1 MKTLKLAIVTA
12 MITYSMVSLGAKENK
27 KTRLRHK
34 MVVSFENAV
43 QIPSLVMALYQQI
56 DASLPFNKQ
65 YTIIASVILEETLYL
80 IPGSYD
86 QWKQFFA
93 LKWQYLSEERPF
105 VISPN

>member
-12 MITYSMVSLGAKENK
+12 MITFSMVSLGAKEVK
-27 KTRLRHK
+27 KTRLRKK
-34 MVVSFENAV
+34 MVLSFENAV
-43 QIPSLVMALYQQI
+43 QNPSLVMALYQQI
-56 DASLPFNKQ
+56 DPQIPFNQQ

-86 QWKQFFA
+86 QWKEFFA